1 MLILSVMHT
10 YDLTLHLDS
19 LGNRNRNSNRKKR
32 KTKKKKKKKKLN
44 YINIHRSAAIKKSL
58 AVCKLIFTYVRSCA
72 RSQSKSSRKKSNRK
86 EEKRKKRRVC
96 HLNEL
101 LVLVLVQVYFQ
112 CSVFGIR

>member
-32 KTKKKKKKKKLN
+32 KTKKKKKKKLN